1 MKNLQE
7 SLRMSLNEARK
18 RCYIY
23 TFIDMHGDEQCE
35 SFYDV
40 DESGAY
46 RQLLDMFDVHEVI
59 DVEVK

>member
-23 TFIDMHGDEQCE
+23 TFIDSLTKKTLRHINKDA
-35 SFYDV
+35 SF
-40 DESGAY
+40 
-46 RQLLDMFDVHEVI
+46 
-59 DVEVK
+59 